1 VPVFHVEEK
10 ITLAT
15 WDDILNRPDYQ
26 SPVKP
31 QRFRFLRIAAVYS
44 FKEQSARCGV
54 SDCQQAHSQGFLVIT
69 SDEKETNLCE
79 ACGQRLL
86 GVTFSTQKKILQSL
100 ARIRKQQLRL
110 NKVLEQSDTIKRR
123 VKELKQTPKG
133 ANWLYQVLT
142 SFHKTY
148 PADLLAALKTL
159 ATDKEDNT
167 ILSALA
173 EEDVGP
179 SHLEHD
185 SRDGGDRATS
195 GTVAEVLQL
204 QGLGIFAADIHEE
217 LIGKILKPL
226 KQLEEAIEDP
236 EANPSL
242 ASYCQW
248 ADRLEEQFACAEHLV
263 EEGKAFFDRENLER
277 LKSIPLSE
285 QSTRFMRSVHWS
297 GIMAVSKRK

>member
-1 VPVFHVEEK
+1 MPVFHVEEK
-10 ITLAT
+10 ITLGT

-26 SPVKP
+26 SPIKP

-54 SDCQQAHSQGFLVIT
+54 SDCQQAHSQGFLVIA

-86 GVTFSTQKKILQSL
+86 GVTFSTQKKILQGL

-142 SFHKTY
+142 SFRKTY

-179 SHLEHD
+179 SHLEQ
-185 SRDGGDRATS
+185 
-195 GTVAEVLQL
+195 VQQL

-248 ADRLEEQFACAEHLV
+248 ADRLEEQFACAGHLV

-285 QSTRFMRSVHWS
+285 QSTRFMRSVHWN
-297 GIMAVSKRK
+297 GVMAVSKRK